1 MNRRSTDPVLRNA
14 RREAWIIAA
23 AWVAATAYS
32 CVTCYLLGYLRPG
45 RALGPDDVRPIL
57 GIPSWV
63 VWGVLAPW
71 LVCAVF
77 TVWFAG
83 FSMADD
89 DLGKDHA
96 DELEAD
102 IREEGLDG

>member
-1 MNRRSTDPVLRNA
+1 MSQRSTDPVLRHA

-23 AWVAATAYS
+23 SWLLATAYS
-32 CVTCYLLGYLRPG
+32 CTYCYLYGYIRPG
-45 RALGPDDVRPIL
+45 RALGPADVRPIL
-57 GIPSWV
+57 GMPSWV
-63 VWGVLAPW
+63 FWGVLAPW
-71 LVCAVF
+71 AACAGF

-83 FSMADD
+83 FFMTDD